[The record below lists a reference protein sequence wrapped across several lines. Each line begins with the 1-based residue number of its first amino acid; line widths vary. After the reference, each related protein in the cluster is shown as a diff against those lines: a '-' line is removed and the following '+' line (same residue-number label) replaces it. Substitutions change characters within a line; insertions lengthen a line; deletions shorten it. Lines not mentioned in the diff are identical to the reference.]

1 MANNIDQPLVPVFDQ
16 LNTEEQFVEGLHR
29 VVREVH
35 AISNFSLR
43 CILWTPRI
51 VDEII
56 HALAG
61 MTTLKEF
68 QLHNVQANA
77 IPSLVDVEVARIVE
91 ALSTHPTLEEL
102 DLRDCPLGS
111 RSIHSIHQ
119 WMALDQCKLRD
130 LSIDETFP
138 DPLLL
143 PLFVEG
149 LPRNTSL
156 KYLHFE
162 RPLERNNPRVNEEYD
177 INLVLRNLWKLPN
190 LRSLCLM
197 GLTIADFVP
206 LVENLSEAMAAHQH
220 PLRSLLDLEFKRG
233 TLQDNDLVVNS
244 ILLLLEVFPELGT
257 LGHDILQAL
266 DDGILPSSVEL
277 QLDRNE
283 YHGRLLRGADATPP
297 LSVWPLAMAKAN
309 ENATMLYE
317 MLQGPAF
324 AGRESW

>member
-91 ALSTHPTLEEL
+91 ARSTHPTLEEL
-102 DLRDCPLGS
+102 DLGNCPLGR
-111 RSIHSIHQ
+111 RSIHAIHQ

-156 KYLHFE
+156 NICILK
-162 RPLERNNPRVNEEYD
+162 D
-177 INLVLRNLWKLPN
+177 LW
-190 LRSLCLM
+190 
-197 GLTIADFVP
+197 
-206 LVENLSEAMAAHQH
+206 
-220 PLRSLLDLEFKRG
+220 
-233 TLQDNDLVVNS
+233 
-244 ILLLLEVFPELGT
+244 
-257 LGHDILQAL
+257 
-266 DDGILPSSVEL
+266 
-277 QLDRNE
+277 
-283 YHGRLLRGADATPP
+283 
-297 LSVWPLAMAKAN
+297 
-309 ENATMLYE
+309 NATTPGSTRSTTSTWCSETYGSFQIYE
-317 MLQGPAF
+317 AF
-324 AGRESW
+324 ALWA